1 MKKGPRPEKPY
12 AAYPLHAHASGQWS
26 ARINGKARF
35 FGVWADPKGALAKYL
50 AYMNGTPVVSTETVG
65 ARVDSFRDDK
75 QAQLDSGDITQV
87 TLDEY
92 ETASKVIESHFGRG
106 RATASIEESDLRELR
121 VALSKGKKKPTLGP
135 HTLKR
140 RLIIARMV
148 FPEAAK
154 SKHLKIPSKRAL
166 RAAKA
171 ARGKQLYTAAEIR
184 ALVKG
189 AHPSFKWLVLLGINC
204 GFGPR
209 DCELF
214 PGPDGEWHNFARP
227 KTGIERRCWLW
238 PETVE
243 ALKAQGG
250 EWNRYLVAREFAAL
264 CDVCE
269 VSNRGFYSLKRT
281 FVTVAKGSQAVID
294 RICGWARNDMATI
307 YRQDTFDEDLR
318 ACSEGVRAWY
328 LDATAVQK
336 AV

>member
-1 MKKGPRPEKPY
+1 MKKGPRPGKPY

-35 FGVWADPKGALAKYL
+35 FGVWADPKGALARYL
-50 AYMNGTPVVSTETVG
+50 AFMNGTPVASAETLG
-65 ARVDSFRDDK
+65 DRVDAFRLDK
-75 QAQLDSGDITQV
+75 KSQLATGDITRV
-87 TLDEY
+87 TFDEY
-92 ETASKVIESHFGRG
+92 ETACKVIEAHFGRG
-106 RATASIEESDLRELR
+106 RATASIGERDFSELR

-154 SKHLKIPSKRAL
+154 TKQLKIPSKRAL

-171 ARGKQLYTAAEIR
+171 ARGKQLYSAEEVR
-184 ALVKG
+184 TLV
-189 AHPSFKWLVLLGINC
+189 AHAHDTFRWLLLLGINC

-214 PGPDGEWHNFARP
+214 PGHEGEWHNFPRP

-243 ALKAQGG
+243 ALTHQVGT
-250 EWNRYLVAREFAAL
+250 WNRYLVARQFA
-264 CDVCE
+264 VICE
-269 VSNRGFYSLKRT
+269 ASEIPNRGFYSLKRT
-281 FVTVAKGSQAVID
+281 FVTVAKGSQSVID
-294 RICGWARNDMATI
+294 RICGWSRNDMATV

-328 LDATAVQK
+328 LGTALK
-336 AV
+336 EG